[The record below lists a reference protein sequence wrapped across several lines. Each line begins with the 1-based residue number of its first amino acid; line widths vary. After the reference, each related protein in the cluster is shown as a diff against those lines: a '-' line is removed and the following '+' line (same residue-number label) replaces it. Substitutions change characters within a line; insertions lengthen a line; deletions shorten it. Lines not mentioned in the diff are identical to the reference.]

1 MVLYYTGTGNS
12 LHIAQRI
19 SHALGDTLLNMNE
32 RIKAQDFS
40 PLEPCEKL
48 IIVTPTYG
56 WRIPRL
62 VEKWIDET
70 EFYGDELSAW
80 FIMSCGSEIGNAAK
94 YNARLCERKGF
105 AYMGTEQVI
114 MPENYVAMFAVPER
128 DEAIKIVAT
137 RTGQIADAAERIANG
152 EPFTAEPVK
161 LIDRIYSNIVNPLFY
176 KCFVK
181 DSKFYVKDSCISCGK
196 CARECPTHSISIE
209 NGRPVWGGHCTH
221 CMACI
226 CDCPAAAI
234 EYGKASIG
242 KPRYHCPVEAE

>member
-1 MVLYYTGTGNS
+1 MILYFSGTGNS
-12 LHIAQRI
+12 EYIARRI
-19 SHALGDTLLNMNE
+19 AKATGDEILSLNE
-32 RIKAQDFS
+32 RIRNGNAAAVRTERLVF
-40 PLEPCEKL
+40 
-48 IIVTPTYG
+48 VTPTYG

-128 DEAIKIVAT
+128 DEAIKIVAA

-161 LIDRIYSNIVNPLFY
+161 LIDRIYSDIVNPLFY

-242 KPRYHCPVEAE
+242 KPRYHCPVQAE